1 MKQKHMETIKNIQNI
16 QKTYKIDIW
25 ENSGKHIEPK
35 YNGKHNIRKIP
46 KNCLPEHAAWSL
58 WCSRS
63 CLCSLHGE
71 GCQPGLSLLQALP
84 QGFLWRNL
92 LWWGWIPTICQAKQ
106 WAHFTKRLSQS
117 HTHVFTNQDV
127 VPYNPYLLA
136 KYDCHINV
144 EISASVKAVKYIHK
158 YVYKG
163 HDRATVQIGN
173 VDEIQDYIDGHYIG
187 PVEACWHLFEFP
199 MHQELPSVYHLPVH
213 LQNEQQVYFQDN
225 DDPQDVLDR
234 SSAKKTHLTEWFK
247 ANQEYPATACQHL

>member
-1 MKQKHMETIKNIQNI
+1 MVPVVLQIM
-16 QKTYKIDIW
+16 
-25 ENSGKHIEPK
+25 
-35 YNGKHNIRKIP
+35 
-46 KNCLPEHAAWSL
+46 
-58 WCSRS
+58 
-63 CLCSLHGE
+63 
-71 GCQPGLSLLQALP
+71 SLLLA
-84 QGFLWRNL
+84 WRRM
-92 LWWGWIPTICQAKQ
+92 PTRLITAPSTTPRISVKKLAYARPNNGCT
-106 WAHFTKRLSQS
+106 FTKCLSQS
-117 HTHVFTNQDV
+117 HTHVFTNHDV

-173 VDEIQDYIDGHYIG
+173 VDEIQDYIDGRYIG

-199 MHQELPSVYHLPVH
+199 MHQELPSVYCLPVH

-247 ANQEYPATACQHL
+247 ANQEYPATACQHLYQDFPQHFV